1 MRDISFISRG
11 IDTCFGRHMKKI
23 VRNIILFVI
32 SSGVKVLWVFPIKER
47 QIMFNSFRG
56 QFSDSPKYIFECI
69 VSQKKKYDYV
79 WVSKAEGQGIPSN
92 CRTVKGHGIRFF
104 YYLATSKM
112 IITNDFLN
120 TYYPRRKGQTVVNTW
135 HGGSPLKTVGM
146 VGAEVSEEDRD
157 FFRRH
162 DRIYS
167 FFLSSSSFM
176 TNEVFR
182 KSFGYTGKIYETGMP
197 RNAIL
202 LRDHTSQERKVRE
215 YFGIENDKAIA
226 LYAPTF
232 RGSVSEGGFLPPDEQ
247 FDIKRCLEALRDR
260 FGKEYCFLFRAHHA
274 CKISIDGDNIFSA
287 SDYPDM
293 QELLCASD
301 VLITDYSSC
310 MGDEALMKKP
320 VFLYCPDLDS
330 YISERGFYWDIFTLP
345 FPVARSEEEFLSSIA
360 HFDFDKY
367 KNGVDN
373 YLSKLGTFENADAD
387 KKAGEMVIRFLEGN
401 EIDEQEVF

>member
-1 MRDISFISRG
+1 
-11 IDTCFGRHMKKI
+11 MKKRI
-23 VRNIILFVI
+23 RNIMLFLL
-32 SSGVKVLWVFPIKER
+32 STGVKVLWVFPIKER
-47 QIMFNSFRG
+47 QIMFTSFRG
-56 QFSDSPKYIFECI
+56 QFSDSPKYIFDYI
-69 VSQKKKYDYV
+69 QSKTKKYGYI
-79 WVSKAEGQGIPSN
+79 WVSKGEGQGIPSN
-92 CRTVKGHGIRFF
+92 CRTTNGHGLRFF
-104 YYLATSKM
+104 YYLATSKI

-120 TYYPRRKGQTVVNTW
+120 TYYPRRGGQTIVNTW

-146 VGAEVSEEDRD
+146 VGTSITEADKD

-202 LRDHTSQERKVRE
+202 LRDHSSQERKVRE
-215 YFGIENDKAIA
+215 YFGIENDKAIV

-232 RGSVSEGGFLPPDEQ
+232 RGSVSEGGFLPLDEQ
-247 FDIKRCLEALRDR
+247 FNITKCLDALRDR
-260 FGKEYCFLFRAHHA
+260 FGREYSFLFRAHHA
-274 CKISIDGDNIFSA
+274 CKISIEGDNIFSA

-310 MGDEALMKKP
+310 MGDQALMKKP

-330 YISERGFYWDIFTLP
+330 YIRERGFYWNIFSLP
-345 FPVARSEEEFLSSIA
+345 FPVARNEEEFLSSIVN
-360 HFDFDKY
+360 FDFDKY
-367 KNGVDN
+367 KNEVDD
-373 YLSKLGTFENADAD
+373 YLSRLGTFENAYAD
-387 KKAGEMVIRFLEGN
+387 KKAGEMVIHLLEGN
-401 EIDEQEVF
+401 QIDEQEVF

>member
-1 MRDISFISRG
+1 
-11 IDTCFGRHMKKI
+11 MKKKL
-23 VRNIILFVI
+23 RNLILFLV
-32 SSGVKVLWVFPIKER
+32 STGLKMLWVFPIKKE
-47 QIMFNSFRG
+47 QIIFLSFRG
-56 QFSDSPKYIFECI
+56 QFSDSPKYIFEYI
-69 VSQKKKYDYV
+69 SNKKKNYKYV
-79 WVSKAEGQGIPSN
+79 WVSKTESQGIPPKCKIVNGYGLS
-92 CRTVKGHGIRFF
+92 FF
-104 YYLATSKM
+104 YNLVTSKV

-120 TYYPRRKGQTVVNTW
+120 TYYPRRLGQIIINTW

-146 VGAEVSEEDRD
+146 VGTNVSEEDKD

-162 DRIYS
+162 NKIYS

-202 LRDHTSQERKVRE
+202 LRDHLLQEKKVRN
-215 YFGIENDKAIA
+215 YFDIGDEMAIV

-232 RGSVSEGGFLPPDEQ
+232 RGVATAGGFLPSNEQ
-247 FDIKRCLEALRDR
+247 FNIAKCLKALELKFNRK
-260 FGKEYCFLFRAHHA
+260 FCFFFRAHHA
-274 CKISIDGDNIFSA
+274 CKISIEGDKVYSA

-320 VFLYCPDLDS
+320 VFLYCPDLDD
-330 YISERGFYWDIFTLP
+330 YVKLP
-345 FPVARSEEEFLSSIA
+345 VYF
-360 HFDFDKY
+360 K
-367 KNGVDN
+367 
-373 YLSKLGTFENADAD
+373 
-387 KKAGEMVIRFLEGN
+387 
-401 EIDEQEVF
+401 